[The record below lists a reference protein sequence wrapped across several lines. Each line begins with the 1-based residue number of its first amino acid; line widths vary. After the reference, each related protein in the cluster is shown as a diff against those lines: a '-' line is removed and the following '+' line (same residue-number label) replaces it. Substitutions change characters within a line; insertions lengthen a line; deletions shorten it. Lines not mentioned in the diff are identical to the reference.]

1 MGLDNVAVTWPRTG
15 RFYDP
20 VPPVHDE
27 GNVPA
32 YWIRPP
38 AAPSSAAGMHRFV
51 WDLRYPPPRVEAFT
65 FPIAATP
72 RDTPRQP
79 TGPWAMPGSYT
90 VTLAAGDARASQPL
104 EIRMDPRVKTA
115 PADLEQQFTLSM
127 QVYDAIGRV
136 YAKLP
141 RAERDS
147 APRRPVGAAD
157 SARRLHADLL
167 TAYEALQDADVAP
180 SAVLAQTVAHLLKQA
195 ESY

>member
-1 MGLDNVAVTWPRTG
+1 
-15 RFYDP
+15 
-20 VPPVHDE
+20 
-27 GNVPA
+27 
-32 YWIRPP
+32 
-38 AAPSSAAGMHRFV
+38 
-51 WDLRYPPPRVEAFT
+51 
-65 FPIAATP
+65 
-72 RDTPRQP
+72 
-79 TGPWAMPGSYT
+79 MPGSYT